1 MAQLAEANQINQP
14 MQEWIKD
21 NSLEEI
27 AQELTSLTLDDV
39 QISNPKVIHL
49 MAKISNPKVIQRL
62 IAAIQS
68 IEPPKTKMIFLSS
81 DESSVL
87 HDLQTYTQTIH
98 DLRAQLNDLLREY
111 QHKKQQNIEC
121 IQNYHHNRMKDITRM
136 NDQLSSMFQKI
147 RMLILEQEQSFKAS
161 TNGYKQEVK
170 ATVNKYKSQN
180 NQITIDMDDAL
191 TDMFAALDEDKTHY
205 EQMHQTF
212 TNTVNQHQDPNME
225 SKDSLNH
232 QPQERETSIK
242 ELGRTN
248 AEYHTKRMDQFNQ
261 HRQKIKSFLERD
273 VLSAQD
279 EKMSVYAVDVED
291 RIYDKIRKLLNQ
303 HIIVNGI
310 RKNLECA
317 DERKEEEESKRSTI
331 ASTEHQEHRNGITES
346 KENESFSFGV
356 PTPTKHESF
365 IDDPSLTFKSFN
377 VGQVPNVYSALF
389 GSRDWNFAPPTK
401 EEDVAVNNDNND
413 DNMVHATFK
422 PIVNLEEQT
431 VEEEEED
438 ETLIV
443 EEEEI
448 AKEAKCKRAQEAAK
462 LFAGSND
469 NNGNEVTTWKM
480 PNDLFESTNTDK
492 ESANTFA
499 NYDFEKHRG
508 VDLEAEKIMNK
519 IKTDPNVSFG
529 VSGNDANESSNVKP
543 VATFSFGSTSPSSAN
558 VIISEKAEPGM
569 ETEIFQ
575 HRPVKAWRWDVEQNK
590 WRGRGKGQLTL
601 YLNQMNQRVKIVFRD
616 EKHNKTRLLQWIDGD
631 APCEFSPKESDDAKQ
646 DEVEWNGADYT
657 MDLKDPMVGKWKLCF
672 MEDESMAQEFLNV
685 FNQLIAASNATDNTV
700 IKDTEQK
707 PMPFSFTNDDDKA
720 ISSFVNQDDES
731 FTFNSMNAQTVA
743 SWTDGFKQN
752 DDVNATETS
761 GSFANIQWDFSSKQQ
776 ETQAQEDNETT
787 DNKPKKS
794 EEDNMLKA
802 TFKPIVQLE
811 EQKVDTGHENETLIA
826 EIPFLKL
833 YRFGKD
839 VAQVPC
845 WKIRASKSK
854 IYFYKSNT
862 NGKIRMI
869 AREQETSKLRMNQFV
884 PKSEDS
890 AFDLK
895 SSNVY
900 NWQAYDSS
908 IAAEEDDE
916 AAGRTM
922 WCIKLGGDGDYSET
936 FENEFRMAMQNND
949 SLSGAVSRNTI
960 EVAQTE
966 IQTQIKDE
974 PEDNMI
980 GNEMEPTQ
988 NGVNEETEAAVDQVT
1003 DDPYQGWG
1011 QDEIAADKER
1021 QKKIAAEKQM
1031 KEKYFASN
1039 DENQEQKWE
1048 MPGNLFELSNA
1059 NKDTANVFANYDFE
1073 QQRGVD
1079 LEAEKIM
1086 NRIQTDASIS
1096 FGVSGN
1102 DADESSNVQQD
1113 FSNVTTRDN
1122 AGDEENTT
1130 GLNDNEATPPQK
1142 SGLGLNN
1149 FEFHAVTED
1158 ASSGPQ
1164 WGDLSGGFSSVKPT
1178 EGFGNATWGK
1188 DGGGVGFGDFGD
1200 SGGFSMDALTKG
1212 NIAESSPKKAE
1223 DDVTDFTIVN
1233 ATEVNEP
1240 DPEDNGNY
1248 TLKPIVSLEEV
1259 EVETGHD
1266 DERELK
1272 SFDIAKL
1279 YRWGK
1284 DVSQQPC
1291 WKARA
1296 SKTSI
1301 TFYQHNST
1309 GKIRMV
1315 CRENITNKLRLN
1327 QNVAPSLIVA
1337 LSKKSEKQ
1345 ISWRGMDSTIA
1356 EEDENDAPCM
1366 FIAKFAEEDTAE
1378 AFHNMIASSAQNNE
1392 NNMSNMEH
1400 DNPSNRTK
1408 AKPSMMSKENDSF
1421 SNYEIAISMS
1431 KLEQINRDLRQ
1442 DNDKLQR
1449 TNGDLRQE
1457 IERLKSKAQKESL
1470 DHMDTIKTLDSFTQS
1485 LQAENKRLKTENSD
1499 LNEECKETK
1508 LELIR
1513 VKKENQQ
1520 LKAT

>member
-575 HRPVKAWRWDVEQNK
+575 HRPVKAWRWDVEQKK
-590 WRGRGKGQLTL
+590 WRGRGKGQLTV
-601 YLNQMNQRVKIVFRD
+601 YKHRMNHRAKIVFAD
-616 EKHNKTRLLQWIDGD
+616 EKHHKTRLLQWIDGD
-631 APCEFSPKESDDAKQ
+631 TPCEFSPQKQ
-646 DEVEWNGADYT
+646 DEIEWYGADYT
-657 MDLKDPMVGKWKLCF
+657 MDLQDPLVGTWKLSF
-672 MEDESMAQEFLNV
+672 MHDAKAQQFMNV
-685 FNQLIAASNATDNTV
+685 FNGLIIGNLDIAS
-700 IKDTEQK
+700 
-707 PMPFSFTNDDDKA
+707 FSF
-720 ISSFVNQDDES
+720 
-731 FTFNSMNAQTVA
+731 
-743 SWTDGFKQN
+743 
-752 DDVNATETS
+752 
-761 GSFANIQWDFSSKQQ
+761 
-776 ETQAQEDNETT
+776 QA
-787 DNKPKKS
+787 
-794 EEDNMLKA
+794 
-802 TFKPIVQLE
+802 
-811 EQKVDTGHENETLIA
+811 
-826 EIPFLKL
+826 
-833 YRFGKD
+833 
-839 VAQVPC
+839 
-845 WKIRASKSK
+845 
-854 IYFYKSNT
+854 
-862 NGKIRMI
+862 
-869 AREQETSKLRMNQFV
+869 
-884 PKSEDS
+884 
-890 AFDLK
+890 
-895 SSNVY
+895 
-900 NWQAYDSS
+900 
-908 IAAEEDDE
+908 
-916 AAGRTM
+916 
-922 WCIKLGGDGDYSET
+922 
-936 FENEFRMAMQNND
+936 
-949 SLSGAVSRNTI
+949 
-960 EVAQTE
+960 
-966 IQTQIKDE
+966 E
-974 PEDNMI
+974 PED
-980 GNEMEPTQ
+980 T
-988 NGVNEETEAAVDQVT
+988 
-1003 DDPYQGWG
+1003 
-1011 QDEIAADKER
+1011 
-1021 QKKIAAEKQM
+1021 
-1031 KEKYFASN
+1031 
-1039 DENQEQKWE
+1039 
-1048 MPGNLFELSNA
+1048 
-1059 NKDTANVFANYDFE
+1059 
-1073 QQRGVD
+1073 
-1079 LEAEKIM
+1079 
-1086 NRIQTDASIS
+1086 
-1096 FGVSGN
+1096 
-1102 DADESSNVQQD
+1102 
-1113 FSNVTTRDN
+1113 
-1122 AGDEENTT
+1122 
-1130 GLNDNEATPPQK
+1130 
-1142 SGLGLNN
+1142 
-1149 FEFHAVTED
+1149 
-1158 ASSGPQ
+1158 SSGPQ
-1164 WGDLSGGFSSVKPT
+1164 WDDLSGGLSSVKPT
-1178 EGFGNATWGK
+1178 EGFGNIVWGQ
-1188 DGGGVGFGDFGD
+1188 DGGGFRSFGD
-1200 SGGFSMDALTKG
+1200 SGGFNIDAL
-1212 NIAESSPKKAE
+1212 I
-1223 DDVTDFTIVN
+1223 
-1233 ATEVNEP
+1233 TENQQ
-1240 DPEDNGNY
+1240 PEEQNDDNGNY
-1248 TLKPIVSLEEV
+1248 TLKPIVSLKEV

-1266 DERELK
+1266 NERELK

-1327 QNVAPSLIVA
+1327 QNVATSLIVA

-1513 VKKENQQ
+1513 VEKE
-1520 LKAT
+1520 LRKATVNTSNYLEWT

>member
-431 VEEEEED
+431 VDTGHEDETLIVEIPFVKLYRFGKDVAQVPCWKIRASKSNVYLYQSCTSGKIRIIAREHETNKLRMNQFVPKSEDSSFALKSSNVYQWTAYDASIATEKDDEAAGFTMWCIKLSDTDNADLFENEFRKAMQVNDSISWVTDHDIQTEIQVKQEEDTVNLEEQTVEEEEED

-575 HRPVKAWRWDVEQNK
+575 HRPVKAWRWDVEQKK
-590 WRGRGKGQLTL
+590 WRGRGKGQLTV
-601 YLNQMNQRVKIVFRD
+601 YKHRMNHRAKIVFAD
-616 EKHNKTRLLQWIDGD
+616 EKHHKTRLLQWIDGD
-631 APCEFSPKESDDAKQ
+631 TPCEFSPQKQ
-646 DEVEWNGADYT
+646 DEIEWYGADYT
-657 MDLKDPMVGKWKLCF
+657 MDLQDPLVGTWKLSF
-672 MEDESMAQEFLNV
+672 MHDAKAQQFMNV
-685 FNQLIAASNATDNTV
+685 FNGLIIGNLDIAS
-700 IKDTEQK
+700 
-707 PMPFSFTNDDDKA
+707 FSF
-720 ISSFVNQDDES
+720 
-731 FTFNSMNAQTVA
+731 
-743 SWTDGFKQN
+743 
-752 DDVNATETS
+752 
-761 GSFANIQWDFSSKQQ
+761 
-776 ETQAQEDNETT
+776 QA
-787 DNKPKKS
+787 
-794 EEDNMLKA
+794 
-802 TFKPIVQLE
+802 
-811 EQKVDTGHENETLIA
+811 
-826 EIPFLKL
+826 
-833 YRFGKD
+833 
-839 VAQVPC
+839 
-845 WKIRASKSK
+845 
-854 IYFYKSNT
+854 
-862 NGKIRMI
+862 
-869 AREQETSKLRMNQFV
+869 
-884 PKSEDS
+884 
-890 AFDLK
+890 
-895 SSNVY
+895 
-900 NWQAYDSS
+900 
-908 IAAEEDDE
+908 
-916 AAGRTM
+916 
-922 WCIKLGGDGDYSET
+922 
-936 FENEFRMAMQNND
+936 
-949 SLSGAVSRNTI
+949 
-960 EVAQTE
+960 
-966 IQTQIKDE
+966 E
-974 PEDNMI
+974 PED
-980 GNEMEPTQ
+980 T
-988 NGVNEETEAAVDQVT
+988 
-1003 DDPYQGWG
+1003 
-1011 QDEIAADKER
+1011 
-1021 QKKIAAEKQM
+1021 
-1031 KEKYFASN
+1031 
-1039 DENQEQKWE
+1039 
-1048 MPGNLFELSNA
+1048 
-1059 NKDTANVFANYDFE
+1059 
-1073 QQRGVD
+1073 
-1079 LEAEKIM
+1079 
-1086 NRIQTDASIS
+1086 
-1096 FGVSGN
+1096 
-1102 DADESSNVQQD
+1102 
-1113 FSNVTTRDN
+1113 
-1122 AGDEENTT
+1122 
-1130 GLNDNEATPPQK
+1130 
-1142 SGLGLNN
+1142 
-1149 FEFHAVTED
+1149 
-1158 ASSGPQ
+1158 SSGPQ
-1164 WGDLSGGFSSVKPT
+1164 WDDLSGGLSSVKPT
-1178 EGFGNATWGK
+1178 EGFGNIVWGQ
-1188 DGGGVGFGDFGD
+1188 DGGGFRSFGD
-1200 SGGFSMDALTKG
+1200 SGGFNIDAL
-1212 NIAESSPKKAE
+1212 I
-1223 DDVTDFTIVN
+1223 
-1233 ATEVNEP
+1233 TENQQ
-1240 DPEDNGNY
+1240 PEEQNDDNGNY
-1248 TLKPIVSLEEV
+1248 TLKPIVSLKEV

-1266 DERELK
+1266 NERELK

-1327 QNVAPSLIVA
+1327 QNVATSLIVA

-1513 VKKENQQ
+1513 VEKE
-1520 LKAT
+1520 LRKATVNTSNYLEWT